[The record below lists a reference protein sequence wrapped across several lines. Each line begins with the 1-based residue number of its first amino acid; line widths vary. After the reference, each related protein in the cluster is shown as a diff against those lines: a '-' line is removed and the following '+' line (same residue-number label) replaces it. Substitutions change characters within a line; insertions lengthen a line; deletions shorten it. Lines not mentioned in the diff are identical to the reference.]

1 MRNEVKLFTSSNEI
15 NTNENN
21 TNNSEKK
28 NSKVKYPKLRR
39 LIRHLVSLIENSTS
53 HGLPNVFKTPR
64 PFFKVMWFLL
74 FIASTSLGIVMLTS
88 SVIDDLSWPVVSHI
102 DFIYER
108 PSVFPTVSFEI
119 CNNDDLTQNFS
130 LEDFTLSCSWNDK
143 DCDFSDFEQL
153 YDDVGKQTYYKFN
166 SGKNRT
172 GNPIPLKMQ
181 TRADSGLYL
190 RLFTGLPKDFPT
202 NESIKF
208 DWAIYISNISM
219 DPVTNTDWQIM
230 LLPGK
235 SYTYLVKR
243 KIISKLGEPYSNC
256 KNGLIYPEA
265 FDSAIYKFIIQKTKS
280 AYRQVDC
287 FNICQSQYLLNV
299 CNSTV
304 SLGFDFQIYSAAKA
318 ANNNDTLCFDEH
330 WNDLANNI
338 NDACSPYCPLEC
350 ESVTYDI
357 KPYVF
362 TFTYSDLMQYTADP
376 KLTKYFPSGYNISYQ
391 DMLSTVTDFYVLYE
405 DFFYTS
411 ISQTAKTS
419 IVDLISNMG
428 GLLGLFIG

>member
-1 MRNEVKLFTSSNEI
+1 M
-15 NTNENN
+15 
-21 TNNSEKK
+21 
-28 NSKVKYPKLRR
+28 
-39 LIRHLVSLIENSTS
+39 
-53 HGLPNVFKTPR
+53 
-64 PFFKVMWFLL
+64 
-74 FIASTSLGIVMLTS
+74 
-88 SVIDDLSWPVVSHI
+88 
-102 DFIYER
+102 
-108 PSVFPTVSFEI
+108 
-119 CNNDDLTQNFS
+119 
-130 LEDFTLSCSWNDK
+130 
-143 DCDFSDFEQL
+143 
-153 YDDVGKQTYYKFN
+153 
-166 SGKNRT
+166 
-172 GNPIPLKMQ
+172 
-181 TRADSGLYL
+181 

-208 DWAIYISNISM
+208 DWAIYINNISM

-235 SYTYLVKR
+235 SYNYLVKR

-299 CNSTV
+299 CNST
-304 SLGFDFQIYSAAKA
+304 G
-318 ANNNDTLCFDEH
+318 
-330 WNDLANNI
+330 
-338 NDACSPYCPLEC
+338 PLEC